1 MEATCLSK
9 YGVTNNLKRNISSR
23 ILKRKETCL
32 IKYGVDNPAKSATI
46 KEKISK
52 NNKSNTLEVKN
63 KISNTLLNKTDSD
76 KNAAELKKRST
87 CMKKYGVNNVLL
99 YDEFKHK
106 IRNTM
111 KEKYGVEW
119 AGQSTDIA
127 RRRGKKKYFY
137 NDLKF
142 DSADELKLY
151 KFCVENGIT
160 IEYLPKNFNYV
171 DSFGINHKY
180 LPDFRIRG
188 EYYEIKGDHLWKE
201 GRLYTPYK
209 NKLTE
214 DEIMKNEAKDIAKT
228 KCMIDNNVRVILSS
242 KLDEFIGE
250 LKCFTV

>member
-99 YDEFKHK
+99 YDEF
-106 IRNTM
+106 
-111 KEKYGVEW
+111 
-119 AGQSTDIA
+119 
-127 RRRGKKKYFY
+127 
-137 NDLKF
+137 
-142 DSADELKLY
+142 
-151 KFCVENGIT
+151 
-160 IEYLPKNFNYV
+160 
-171 DSFGINHKY
+171 
-180 LPDFRIRG
+180 
-188 EYYEIKGDHLWKE
+188 
-201 GRLYTPYK
+201 
-209 NKLTE
+209 
-214 DEIMKNEAKDIAKT
+214 
-228 KCMIDNNVRVILSS
+228 
-242 KLDEFIGE
+242 IGE